1 MKNYLIISLLF
12 LSLGFSQK
20 EYHYN
25 HIIEMNNGLWTEK
38 FSEKPITG
46 RVYIKFGEKDNL
58 KKVYFGNL
66 LNGKKDGRWTI
77 WFDNGRRSSEG
88 TYKDGKEDGLF
99 TEWYENGKKEI
110 EITIKDGEIDG
121 LMTQWYKNGQK
132 LSERT
137 YKNGKEDGLYTQWF
151 ENGQKE
157 YEKTFKNGEIDG
169 LETTWS
175 ENGKKKTEVT
185 FKNGEINGLWT
196 EWFENG
202 QKETEGT
209 YKDGIKKGLWTSWVI
224 TDDEFGCFIG
234 LKIQSNDILNDK
246 VLKTIKEIKDTIDNS
261 IPFSLYSSSIIDE
274 VFYQNEDGLLFIED
288 MFPDLNRLKL
298 TEIEK
303 QEIIEHIQ
311 QRESLR
317 NVFLSLENNYT
328 TVLINTNEILPKEIE
343 IIKKTVEQYETDNIE
358 IDVYVPSKIQLEGDM
373 KSPDVLRSIE
383 EIKQFLMNNYNVE
396 YSLSF
401 SDYIK
406 DLHYTVMDYDPDY
419 KVIPESRDKIQNL
432 LTMYSMSGDPEDFS
446 YFVDYDYSKSN
457 ILFYLPDKS
466 ELEKSK
472 MVWELKKFIDELTL
486 IKNSYI
492 ITYPKY
498 EYF

>member
-1 MKNYLIISLLF
+1 M
-12 LSLGFSQK
+12 
-20 EYHYN
+20 
-25 HIIEMNNGLWTEK
+25 
-38 FSEKPITG
+38 
-46 RVYIKFGEKDNL
+46 
-58 KKVYFGNL
+58 
-66 LNGKKDGRWTI
+66 
-77 WFDNGRRSSEG
+77 
-88 TYKDGKEDGLF
+88 
-99 TEWYENGKKEI
+99 
-110 EITIKDGEIDG
+110 
-121 LMTQWYKNGQK
+121 
-132 LSERT
+132 
-137 YKNGKEDGLYTQWF
+137 
-151 ENGQKE
+151 
-157 YEKTFKNGEIDG
+157 
-169 LETTWS
+169 
-175 ENGKKKTEVT
+175 
-185 FKNGEINGLWT
+185 
-196 EWFENG
+196 
-202 QKETEGT
+202 
-209 YKDGIKKGLWTSWVI
+209 
-224 TDDEFGCFIG
+224 
-234 LKIQSNDILNDK
+234 
-246 VLKTIKEIKDTIDNS
+246 
-261 IPFSLYSSSIIDE
+261 
-274 VFYQNEDGLLFIED
+274 
-288 MFPDLNRLKL
+288 
-298 TEIEK
+298 
-303 QEIIEHIQ
+303 
-311 QRESLR
+311 
-317 NVFLSLENNYT
+317 FLSLENNYT